1 MTRPQPAQ
9 AAMRPHC
16 LSLSDRQLQLVKAAA
31 ASVPVQHR
39 DAFLKQIA
47 DQLRGDPVRHRCR
60 RRHQHRARSCA
71 RFRQQHNEQLIRRTH
86 HGQTQQ
92 V

>member
-1 MTRPQPAQ
+1 VTRPQPAQ

-16 LSLSDRQLQLVKAAA
+16 LALTDRQLQLVKVAA

-47 DQLRGDPVRHRCR
+47 NQLRGQPSDLAVTFAINVGLDRVH
-60 RRHQHRARSCA
+60 AFDNSC
-71 RFRQQHNEQLIRRTH
+71 
-86 HGQTQQ
+86 
-92 V
+92 

>member
-1 MTRPQPAQ
+1 
-9 AAMRPHC
+9 MRPHC

-47 DQLRGDPVRHRCR
+47 SQLRGVPSDSAVVAAINIGLDRVHAFDNSTINNCD
-60 RRHQHRARSCA
+60 
-71 RFRQQHNEQLIRRTH
+71 
-86 HGQTQQ
+86 
-92 V
+92 